1 MSSPDLARAFK
12 ALGNDHRLTI
22 MRQLLEG
29 EAASKENEDE
39 RTIVQSQELA
49 EELPIDHSTICYH
62 LRVMVDAGLLNRS
75 NHGPSSS
82 YWIDRDRISDL
93 NDLLSLSRNGA

>member
-1 MSSPDLARAFK
+1 
-12 ALGNDHRLTI
+12 
-22 MRQLLEG
+22 MRQLLAG
-29 EAASKENEDE
+29 EEQLEEPEDE

-82 YWIDRDRISDL
+82 YWIDRERVADL
-93 NDLLSLSRNGA
+93 HDLLSLSRNGA